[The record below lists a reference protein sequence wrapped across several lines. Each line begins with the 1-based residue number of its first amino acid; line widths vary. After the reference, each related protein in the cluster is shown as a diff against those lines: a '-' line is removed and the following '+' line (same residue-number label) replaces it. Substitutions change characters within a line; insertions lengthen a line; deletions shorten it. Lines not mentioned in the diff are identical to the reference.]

1 MKGSF
6 HIADWEVQPQLNSL
20 RREDRS
26 FHIEPKVMQ
35 VLVELASH
43 SNEVLSKE
51 RLIQAVWSGTFV
63 SEDVLTRCISEIRR
77 VLDDDAR
84 APRFIQTIPK
94 AGYRLIA
101 PVEFPAAEP
110 TKLQADS
117 APSVPAPPASRPQ
130 ILKWVALMLA
140 VLIGVSGFL
149 LWKARTKTPPPVS
162 SYTIL
167 PFTFYPGQQTQP
179 AFSPD
184 GNRVAF
190 IWNGGKDG
198 HQHIYVKLLDAETP
212 LRVSNDP
219 ADDFSPTWSPD
230 GDSIAFL
237 RLENDARGIYIV
249 PALGG
254 TPRKVYSPM
263 ERIEWESGALSWSH
277 DGKHLIFSD
286 GKTATSPSRIYSLDL
301 DSGSAHA
308 ITNPPS
314 SWDGDASPAFSPDGS
329 KIAFARGAEG
339 WVREVYV
346 MSASGGAPVQ
356 LTSDGRMIANLA
368 WSADGKTIVFSSN
381 RAGKFS
387 LWRIGVQGGSPER
400 LPVGSE
406 DAYSPS
412 ISLKGGH
419 LVYTQTTSTWSM
431 KRLKLHDP
439 KARIETVWS
448 ASEQD
453 SAPRI
458 SPSGQQVAFQSLR
471 SGTQEIWVADLDGS
485 NPVKLTSFG
494 KSLTGSPAWSTDG
507 ARLAFDARPEGRSH
521 IFTIRLDGGQPH
533 PLTTGAFNDIIPTW
547 SSDGHWVYFGSN
559 RSGSWQIWRVPADG
573 GAPAQVTRQGA
584 FMGMESFDGQYFY
597 YAKSDT
603 SGIYRVKLNGPADEQ
618 RVCDQP
624 HADFWGY
631 WAITKEGIY
640 FLNQSSSPLTI
651 DFASLTG
658 EHRERVATLDHSP
671 PPYAGMTVA
680 ADGTSLLYSDQ
691 SEAGSHITL
700 VNGFH

>member
-1 MKGSF
+1 
-6 HIADWEVQPQLNSL
+6 
-20 RREDRS
+20 
-26 FHIEPKVMQ
+26 MQ

-43 SNEVLSKE
+43 SNEVLSKD
-51 RLIQAVWSGTFV
+51 RLIKAVWSDTFV

-101 PVEFPAAEP
+101 PVEFPESKAA
-110 TKLQADS
+110 TAN
-117 APSVPAPPASRPQ
+117 PAAKPASHAGRTP
-130 ILKWVALMLA
+130 ISKWLIVVLVLGIVA
-140 VLIGVSGFL
+140 VGIL
-149 LWKARTKTPPPVS
+149 LWKSKTKPSAATN

-179 AFSPD
+179 AFSPA
-184 GNRVAF
+184 GNQVAF
-190 IWNGGKDG
+190 IWNGGKDAR
-198 HQHIYVKLLDAETP
+198 QHIYIKLLDAETP
-212 LRVSNDP
+212 LRVTNDP

-230 GDSIAFL
+230 GQSIAFL
-237 RLENDARGIYIV
+237 RLENDARGVYIV

-254 TPRKVYSPM
+254 TPRKVYTPM

-286 GKTATSPSRIYSLDL
+286 GKTSTSPSQIYSLDL
-301 DSGSAHA
+301 VTGAAHA

-346 MSASGGAPVQ
+346 MDASGGGAPVQ
-356 LTSDGRMIANLA
+356 LTYDGRMIANLA

-387 LWRIGVQGGSPER
+387 LWRIGVQGGDPER

-419 LVYTQTTSTWSM
+419 LVYTQTSSTWSM
-431 KRLKLHDP
+431 KRIALHDP
-439 KARIETVWS
+439 RAKVETVWS

-458 SPSGQQVAFQSLR
+458 SPSGQQIAFQSLR
-471 SGTQEIWVADLDGS
+471 SGTQEVWVADLDGS

-494 KSLTGSPAWSTDG
+494 KSLTGSPSWSPDG
-507 ARLAFDARPEGRSH
+507 ASLAFDARPDGRSH
-521 IFTIRLDGGQPH
+521 IFTIRMDGGQPR
-533 PLTTGAFNDIIPTW
+533 PLTTGPFNDIIPTW
-547 SSDGHWVYFGSN
+547 SHDGKFVYFGSN
-559 RSGSWQIWRVPADG
+559 RSGSWQIWRVSADG
-573 GAPAQVTRQGA
+573 GTPAQVTQHGA
-584 FMGMESFDGQYFY
+584 FMGMESFDGAYLY

-603 SGIYRVKLNGPADEQ
+603 PGIYRVKLNGPADEQ
-618 RVCDQP
+618 RIVDQP
-624 HADFWGY
+624 RADFWGY
-631 WAITKEGIY
+631 WALTRNGIY
-640 FLNQSSSPLTI
+640 FLNQSTSPLAI

-680 ADGTSLLYSDQ
+680 SDETSLMYSDE